1 MVIFLSTILIL
12 YAINEEKNNIYFL
25 VFMSIVIYEC
35 IKSILEIKGYWYS
48 TKKIQIKWKIKI
60 IIIMVLVYILALF
73 QAINIKSLVIIYSIL
88 MLFVNFIDFKYMD
101 EIFK

>member
-12 YAINEEKNNIYFL
+12 YAIIQEKNNIYFL
-25 VFMSIVIYEC
+25 VFMTIIIYEC
-35 IKSILEIKGYWYS
+35 IKSILELKGYWYS
-48 TKKIQIKWKIKI
+48 TKKIQIRWKIKI

-88 MLFVNFIDFKYMD
+88 MLFVNFINYKYMD
-101 EIFK
+101 EVFK

>member
-12 YAINEEKNNIYFL
+12 YAINQDKNNIYFL
-25 VFMSIVIYEC
+25 VFMAIIIYEC
-35 IKSILEIKGYWYS
+35 IKSILEIKGYWYN
-48 TKKIQIKWKIKI
+48 TKKIQIRWKIII